1 MQHNNKK
8 ALPTLRLTVLAMSLC
23 AVNMSAHALQAMDES
38 ALRAVNAQDGLMLD
52 TQYDSLNIDK
62 LYWEDKT
69 GVGADDTAV
78 RAYANNIAI
87 TGSNLGTTYKINAG
101 SDTGTGK
108 AGLDFSIESRYGT
121 VSADSFALCDGA
133 GNNCGDSIGGLT
145 VQSTEN
151 AVLHFITRDGL
162 FSPTSLSS
170 AEISLKRVN
179 IFLTQLQSA
188 GLQNQ
193 LIFKDFNFNFKG
205 QGYMYVDPT
214 VGLIIKTGTD
224 GYGTLDRVC
233 ELNTDCSGGL
243 TAANSKP
250 GLNIDIVTR
259 SGASDFDITPSATNQ
274 PKGMIRIGASGYL
287 PSGEINIRGTD
298 GLGAA
303 GDAILGKTYS
313 ASDVAGTAN
322 IMGSTGLAMRVQA
335 KFSNANTV
343 PSGQTATTLELGHG
357 GNNAYALSFSNFT
370 PLLVRK
376 QSGGG
381 TLNTELAYFDSGNV
395 YVNLANTK
403 RMLLPQNTV
412 LNDAPF
418 LAGNLTTAN
427 DYSQQIHGSS
437 AANPNSVIIATRGTE
452 FQAISRQTQFI
463 ASPDVY
469 KDGITAND
477 PVSGGSWGLGLPF
490 YNLNSN
496 LAIYGTKFTGTPY
509 GAAAAVTDSQRL
521 GFALA
526 MSTQGVN
533 KTALPDG
540 SLAGSKTTSI
550 ILIDGKKYGSALGAN
565 GLRVEDSVN
574 GDPINYY
581 IGIRNID
588 MLLTGRG
595 SIGMENGNINIDIP
609 QFMLAAAGEVAVGYL
624 PGSQYKTHGKGYAPI
639 DGFLS
644 VKDVLFGLRLR
655 MAGSVDMSMIPGGNT
670 LASNYI
676 QFLGN
681 MNLTNGAVQIVD
693 AVDGSIIGLDDMSG
707 RIAFNNDIKIHKD
720 SVNFNTQFNINPNQ
734 QAAEVLR
741 VKSVNL
747 YPSIGGGNV
756 GNAQRLGEMVFTG
769 GRITSQLNITP
780 H

>member
-1 MQHNNKK
+1 MQHNNKNWQR
-8 ALPTLRLTVLAMSLC
+8 PTLRLTVLAMSLC

-151 AVLHFITRDGL
+151 AVLHFITKDGL

-188 GLQNQ
+188 GVQNQ

-205 QGYMYVDPT
+205 QGYMYVDPIK
-214 VGLIIKTGTD
+214 GLVLSTEPGSGTGTS
-224 GYGTLDRVC
+224 GYFDLNRVCVLASCTGTLDA
-233 ELNTDCSGGL
+233 T
-243 TAANSKP
+243 NSKP

-287 PSGEINIRGTD
+287 PSGEISIRGTD
-298 GLGAA
+298 GRGAA

-376 QSGGG
+376 QDGGG

-412 LNDAPF
+412 LNAAPF

-437 AANPNSVIIATRGTE
+437 TANPNSVIIATRGTE
-452 FQAISRQTQFI
+452 FQALSRATSFI
-463 ASPDVY
+463 ASPDVVGA
-469 KDGITAND
+469 DRPDSANQ
-477 PVSGGSWGLGLPF
+477 GTWGLGLPF
-490 YNLNSN
+490 YNLNTN

-526 MSTQGVN
+526 MSTEGVS
-533 KTALPDG
+533 AD
-540 SLAGSKTTSI
+540 GSKTTSI
-550 ILIDGKKYGSALGAN
+550 MLLDGKKYGQTLNAAT
-565 GLRVEDSVN
+565 GLRNEDAVN

-581 IGIRNID
+581 MGIRNID

-609 QFMLAAAGEVAVGYL
+609 QFMLAAAGEVALGYL

-720 SVNFNTQFNINPNQ
+720 SVNFNTQFNINPNKTNTD
-734 QAAEVLR
+734 VLR
-741 VKSVNL
+741 IKSLNL
-747 YPSIGGGNV
+747 YPSTGSGTV
-756 GNAQRLGEMVFTG
+756 GPAQRLGEMVFTG
-769 GRITSQLNITP
+769 GRITSQFNITP

>member
-1 MQHNNKK
+1 MQHNNKNWQR
-8 ALPTLRLTVLAMSLC
+8 PTLRLTVLAMSLC

-151 AVLHFITRDGL
+151 AVLHFITKDGL

-188 GLQNQ
+188 GVQNQ

-205 QGYMYVDPT
+205 QGYMYVDPIK
-214 VGLIIKTGTD
+214 GLVLSTEPGSGTGTS
-224 GYGTLDRVC
+224 GYFDLNRVCVLASCTGTLDA
-233 ELNTDCSGGL
+233 T
-243 TAANSKP
+243 NSKP

-287 PSGEINIRGTD
+287 PSGEISIRGTD
-298 GLGAA
+298 GRGAA

-376 QSGGG
+376 QDGGG

-412 LNDAPF
+412 LNAAPF

-437 AANPNSVIIATRGTE
+437 TANPNSVIIATRGTE
-452 FQAISRQTQFI
+452 FQALSRATSFI
-463 ASPDVY
+463 ASPDVVGA
-469 KDGITAND
+469 DRPDSANQ
-477 PVSGGSWGLGLPF
+477 GTWGLGLPF

-526 MSTQGVN
+526 MSTEGVS
-533 KTALPDG
+533 AD
-540 SLAGSKTTSI
+540 GSKTTSI
-550 ILIDGKKYGSALGAN
+550 MLLDGKKYGQTLNAAT
-565 GLRVEDSVN
+565 GLRNEDAVN

-581 IGIRNID
+581 MGIRNID

-609 QFMLAAAGEVAVGYL
+609 QFMLAAAGEVALGYL

-720 SVNFNTQFNINPNQ
+720 SVNFNTQFNINPNKTDTD
-734 QAAEVLR
+734 VLR
-741 VKSVNL
+741 IKSLNL
-747 YPSIGGGNV
+747 YPSTGSGTV
-756 GNAQRLGEMVFTG
+756 GPAQRLGEMVFTG
-769 GRITSQLNITP
+769 GRITSQFNITP

>member
-1 MQHNNKK
+1 MEEYMQHNNKK
-8 ALPTLRLTVLAMSLC
+8 AQPTLRLTVLAMSLC

-69 GVGADDTAV
+69 GVGDADTAV

-151 AVLHFITRDGL
+151 AVLHFITKDGL

-214 VGLIIKTGTD
+214 AGLIIKTGLD

-259 SGASDFDITPSATNQ
+259 SGASDFDITPSATKQ

-298 GLGAA
+298 GRDAA

-376 QSGGG
+376 QDGGG
-381 TLNTELAYFDSGNV
+381 TLNIELAYFDSGNV

-526 MSTQGVN
+526 MSTEGVS
-533 KTALPDG
+533 AD
-540 SLAGSKTTSI
+540 GSKTTSI
-550 ILIDGKKYGSALGAN
+550 MLLDGKKYGQTLNAAT
-565 GLRVEDSVN
+565 GLRNEDAVN

-581 IGIRNID
+581 MGIRNID

-720 SVNFNTQFNINPNQ
+720 SVNFNTQFNINPNK

>member
-1 MQHNNKK
+1 MEEYMQHNNKK
-8 ALPTLRLTVLAMSLC
+8 APPTLRLTVLAMSLC

-101 SDTGTGK
+101 SHTGTGK

-133 GNNCGDSIGGLT
+133 GDNCGDSIGGLT

-179 IFLTQLQSA
+179 IFLTQLQRA

-214 VGLIIKTGTD
+214 AGLIIKTGTD

-274 PKGMIRIGASGYL
+274 PKGMIRVGASGYL
-287 PSGEINIRGTD
+287 PSGEISIRGTD
-298 GLGAA
+298 GRGAA
-303 GDAILGKTYS
+303 GDAILGKAYS

-343 PSGQTATTLELGHG
+343 PSGQTPTTLELGHG

-376 QSGGG
+376 QNGGG
-381 TLNTELAYFDSGNV
+381 ALNTELAYFDSGNV

-403 RMLLPQNTV
+403 RMLLQQNTV
-412 LNDAPF
+412 LDAAPF
-418 LAGNLTTAN
+418 LTGKLTQSS
-427 DYSQQIHGSS
+427 DYSQQIHAS
-437 AANPNSVIIATRGTE
+437 ATNPNSVIIAARGTE
-452 FQAISRQTQFI
+452 FQALSRATSFI
-463 ASPDVY
+463 ASPDVVGA
-469 KDGITAND
+469 DRPDSANQ
-477 PVSGGSWGLGLPF
+477 GTWGLGLPF
-490 YNLNSN
+490 YNLNTN
-496 LAIYGTKFTGTPY
+496 LAIYGTKFSGKPY
-509 GAAAAVTDSQRL
+509 GTAAGAGTAAAVTDSQRL

-526 MSTQGVN
+526 MSTQGVS
-533 KTALPDG
+533 AD
-540 SLAGSKTTSI
+540 GSKTTSI
-550 ILIDGKKYGSALGAN
+550 MLIDGKKYGSALGAN

-581 IGIRNID
+581 MGIRNID

-670 LASNYI
+670 LADNYI

-720 SVNFNTQFNINPNQ
+720 SVNFNTQFNINPNKTNTD
-734 QAAEVLR
+734 VLR
-741 VKSVNL
+741 ILSLNL
-747 YPSIGGGNV
+747 YPSTGSGTV
-756 GNAQRLGEMVFTG
+756 GPAQRLGEMVFTG
-769 GRITSQLNITP
+769 GRITSQFNITP